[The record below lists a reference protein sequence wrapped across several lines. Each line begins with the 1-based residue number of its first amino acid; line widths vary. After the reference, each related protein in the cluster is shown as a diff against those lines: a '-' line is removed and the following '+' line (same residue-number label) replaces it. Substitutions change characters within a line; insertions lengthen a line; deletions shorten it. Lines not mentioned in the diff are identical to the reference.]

1 MSHSSQGHKESD
13 KTEQLTLHF
22 SFKYFLLCNHPL
34 CFFSLL
40 TFLRLSM
47 AKSKIS
53 LGKCHITLENMWV
66 IFKYLLMLIS
76 TIIP

>member
-1 MSHSSQGHKESD
+1 M
-13 KTEQLTLHF
+13 L
-22 SFKYFLLCNHPL
+22 LLCNHPL

-40 TFLRLSM
+40 TLLRLSM

-53 LGKCHITLENMWV
+53 PGKCHIALKNMWV

-76 TIIP
+76 NIIQTLYDFNRFRP